1 MVENCLIMNKRE
13 LFIYIN
19 EIKTKINI
27 AGELPDLE
35 QAYNKVDEAIKQHAF
50 YQETP
55 CFLSEWIIVK
65 EQILR
70 RDDESFGFFDRFL
83 DSILYSGDI
92 GLFDAYT
99 ASKCV

>member
-1 MVENCLIMNKRE
+1 MNKGE
-13 LFIYIN
+13 LFIFIN
-19 EIKTKINI
+19 EIKTKINNV
-27 AGELPDLE
+27 GELPDLE
-35 QAYNKVDEAIKQHAF
+35 QAYTMVDEAIKQHAF

-55 CFLSEWIIVK
+55 YFLSEWLIVK
-65 EQILR
+65 EQVLC

-99 ASKCV
+99 ESKCV